1 METKRCQRCHKL
13 LRIDAQVCSR
23 CGGRDFMRVST
34 VTKSRPTINLAPA
47 REAASLPSNP
57 PASPHRVGH
66 YSGLHPE
73 DQPYQSSFLPVAQ
86 ASPIAP
92 AARSAPIAPV
102 APSARIAR
110 VASPTTP
117 APFPDEVE
125 VEEEPVMTIEDTYA
139 TLADESMPLPA
150 PLATPLATPLAK
162 RHIASYAPAPQPG
175 TQRGPL
181 AQAAPPASAQDETE
195 VYRHLPATSMVKEP
209 LPLSLLPTQRPPR
222 QRSRAIPVLLA
233 LSCFLFLVATS
244 IMAFLLM
251 TNHSVP
257 VYTPQLFVEPAGPL
271 GPHDLLIISGS
282 RFPANAQVRFTRDA
296 NIPILDSSGKQLEV
310 TAYNSGNFSVTI
322 SIPSDW
328 SAGQHI
334 IYATDQQNQAVSV
347 AITVVQPQAKP
358 PHLSLAS
365 NRLDLGA
372 NDAGTISRKTFTLS
386 NNGGDQANW
395 QASSNASWLTVA
407 PTHGTF
413 TVSEAIEVT
422 VNRTALA
429 SRSYTGHIVFTLQGS
444 HQSVTLTVTM
454 AVNPAPVSPAAANLT
469 ISSAALSFSGNP
481 VQSPAS
487 QGLTLQNTGG
497 QPLNWTASVTT
508 TNGNWLSLSAVS
520 GSLAAS
526 SQETLSVNVSS
537 LGLSPGIYN
546 GSLTF
551 GYGGTTLTP
560 ISVTLA
566 VNPPPVAGL
575 AVQPGGLTFNAILG
589 QNPASQNFLIT
600 NTGNATLNWGI
611 TEDSNG
617 TNYAPVSPS
626 HGSLAPGKS
635 APITV
640 SPSITQLAAGTTIAL
655 ITVFDTDTGTPVK
668 TQEVKVT
675 FTIVNQ
681 AVLSLNEN
689 LMSFTHP
696 SNIPISTQT
705 LIITDTGSA
714 TLNWSLT
721 VSSASPVVWIKV
733 DNTGGSLTS
742 GTTDF
747 ANVTVDSSHLS
758 PGTYTATLR
767 VQDTDAGTPV
777 APQTVTV
784 TLVVTA

>member
-23 CGGRDFMRVST
+23 CGGRDFTRAPT
-34 VTKSRPTINLAPA
+34 VTKSRPTINLAPV

-86 ASPIAP
+86 ASPAAP
-92 AARSAPIAPV
+92 AGHPAQLAPV
-102 APSARIAR
+102 APAARIAR

-117 APFPDEVE
+117 TPFPDEE
-125 VEEEPVMTIEDTYA
+125 IEEKPLKTIEDTYA
-139 TLADESMPLPA
+139 TLPDEPMPL
-150 PLATPLATPLAK
+150 PLAK
-162 RHIASYAPAPQPG
+162 RHIATYAPAPQPG

-181 AQAAPPASAQDETE
+181 IRAAPPAGAQDETD
-195 VYRHLPATSMVKEP
+195 VYRLLPATSVIKEP
-209 LPLSLLPTQRPPR
+209 LPLSLLPTQRPPKR
-222 QRSRAIPVLLA
+222 RSRAIPVLLA

-244 IMAFLLM
+244 ILAFLMM
-251 TNHSVP
+251 TNHAVP
-257 VYTPQLFVEPAGPL
+257 EFTPIIFVEPAGPL

-322 SIPSDW
+322 SIPADW

-347 AITVVQPQAKP
+347 VITVVQPQAKP
-358 PHLSLAS
+358 PRLQLAS
-365 NRLDLGA
+365 SRLDLGA

-386 NNGGDQANW
+386 NSGGDQVNW
-395 QASSNASWLTVA
+395 QASSDASWLTIS
-407 PTHGTF
+407 PTHSTF
-413 TVSEAIEVT
+413 TASQAVEVT
-422 VNRTALA
+422 VNRGALA
-429 SRSYTGHIVFTLQGS
+429 SKSYTGHIIFTLQGS
-444 HQSVTLTVTM
+444 HQPITLTVTM
-454 AVNPAPVSPAAANLT
+454 AVNPAPVSPASANLV
-469 ISSAALSFSGNP
+469 ISNAALNFSGNP

-497 QPLNWTASVTT
+497 QPLNWAASVTT
-508 TNGNWLSLSAVS
+508 TSGNWLSLSAVS
-520 GSLAAS
+520 GSLAAGT
-526 SQETLSVNVSS
+526 QETLSVNVSS
-537 LGLSPGIYN
+537 LGLGVGTYT

-551 GYGGTTLTP
+551 SYGGTSLTP
-560 ISVTLA
+560 VSVALA
-566 VNPPPVAGL
+566 VSPPPVAGL

-589 QNPASQNFLIT
+589 QNPAPQNFLVT

-617 TNYAPVSPS
+617 TSYAPASPS

-635 APITV
+635 ASITIT
-640 SPSITQLAAGTTIAL
+640 PSITQLAAGNTGAL

-668 TQEVKVT
+668 SQQVKVT
-675 FTIVNQ
+675 FSIVSQ

-689 LMSFTHP
+689 LMSFSHP

-705 LIITDTGSA
+705 LIITDSGSA
-714 TLNWSLT
+714 TLNWSLA
-721 VSSASPVVWIKV
+721 VSSASPVSWITV
-733 DNTGGSLTS
+733 DNTGSSLTP